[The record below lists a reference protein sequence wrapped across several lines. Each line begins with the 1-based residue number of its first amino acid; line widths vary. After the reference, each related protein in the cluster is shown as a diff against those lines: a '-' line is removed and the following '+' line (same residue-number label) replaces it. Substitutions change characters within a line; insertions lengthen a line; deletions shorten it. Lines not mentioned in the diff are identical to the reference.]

1 MKWKLKYMLSQ
12 KPYNILNMPF
22 LVCVSLAKNP
32 ITPKQSLLYRRS
44 SYMEQI
50 CIIAM
55 GTSINVST

>member
-1 MKWKLKYMLSQ
+1 MLSQ